1 MEVITAL
8 SKVMGELPAIG
19 KDAKSPE
26 GYSYRG
32 IEAITKHLQ
41 PLLAKHGVI
50 IVPNASITSVV
61 ASPEMKP
68 GWQDVY
74 ATVEWTIYG
83 PDGSS
88 ITARTNGVGRDK
100 ADKGANKAQTQAF
113 KYLLLHLLSIADKAD
128 DSDGLTYEH
137 ERRTGPTEAARTLYD
152 AVAALAGTE
161 TAAAIKADA
170 KPTGRSSPPQ
180 RLMRIPTGSRWSK
193 HTSRPHA

>member
-19 KDAKSPE
+19 KDAKSHPR

-83 PDGSS
+83 PDGSEHHRAHERCRPRQGGQGCEQS
-88 ITARTNGVGRDK
+88 PNPSVQVSAAAPPVE
-100 ADKGANKAQTQAF
+100 
-113 KYLLLHLLSIADKAD
+113 IADKAD
-128 DSDGLTYEH
+128 DS
-137 ERRTGPTEAARTLYD
+137 
-152 AVAALAGTE
+152 
-161 TAAAIKADA
+161 
-170 KPTGRSSPPQ
+170 
-180 RLMRIPTGSRWSK
+180 PTGSP
-193 HTSRPHA
+193 TNTNAAQAPQRPLEPSMTQ